1 MGWFSRFNR
10 HLVLGLVVLMIT
22 AVSSFAAPKRGG
34 DYIIPAAQ
42 FPPHF
47 NSGIASGAAIATPA
61 SQIFVGL
68 IQFTEDWE
76 PVPYLAKSWT
86 KSSDGLTY
94 TFQLNEGTVFHDG
107 KPVTSKD
114 VAFSLNVSKNN
125 HPFGPYMFGAVDRVE
140 TPDKNKVVIKLKQP
154 HPALM
159 VALSLPLMPILPE
172 HVYGEHAGPIRKN
185 PANIQAIGSG
195 PFKVKEY
202 VAGKSYI
209 LERFDKFGL
218 LRPGRPYLDRFI
230 AKKITSP
237 SATLIALSNGE
248 IHSYTDG
255 DPQIIAKM
263 KKDKNLRVTNRGF
276 KGLGSTDFIEFN
288 LRKEYVKDKRV
299 RQAIAYAIDLDVI
312 TQRFHRGLTRAA
324 TGPIHSGSPYYTD
337 NVNHYKVNLKKANQ
351 ILDDAGYKKGSD
363 GMRFELNLIYMPAIP
378 YAQKMI
384 AEYMKPQLKKIGIKI
399 NLKAPADFM
408 NWYMTLAKW
417 EHDISTSNVFMWGD
431 PVIGVH
437 RLFMSDNIKH
447 RVWTNTAGYVNKE
460 VDKILIAAGT
470 EKDENKRK
478 ALYAEFQKIITDEL
492 PYYYTIE
499 DAFHMGYHKDLMD
512 KPVGIWG
519 GPWDGA
525 YWKNGKNP

>member
-1 MGWFSRFNR
+1 M
-10 HLVLGLVVLMIT
+10 
-22 AVSSFAAPKRGG
+22 
-34 DYIIPAAQ
+34 
-42 FPPHF
+42 
-47 NSGIASGAAIATPA
+47 ATPCT
-61 SQIFVGL
+61 QIFVGL
-68 IQFTEDWE
+68 IQVGENWE
-76 PVPYLAKSWT
+76 LMPYLAKSW
-86 KSSDGLTY
+86 KISSDKLTY
-94 TFQLNEGTVFHDG
+94 TFKLHAGTEFHDG

-114 VAFSLNVSKNN
+114 VAFSLNMSKKN

-140 TPDKNKVVIKLKQP
+140 TPDKYTAVIKLKQP

-159 VALSLPLMPILPE
+159 VALTLPLMPIVPE
-172 HVYGEHAGPIRKN
+172 HVYGDHAGPIRKN
-185 PANIQAIGSG
+185 PANIQAVGSG

-230 AKKITSP
+230 GTKITSP
-237 SATLIALSNGE
+237 SATLIALSNSE

-263 KKDKNLRVTNRGF
+263 KKNKNLKVTNRGM
-276 KGLGSTDFIEFN
+276 KGIGSTDFIEFN
-288 LRKEYVKDKRV
+288 LRKKYVKDKRV
-299 RQAIAYAIDLDVI
+299 RQAIAYAIDMDFI
-312 TQRFHRGLTRAA
+312 TKRLHRGLTQAA
-324 TGPIHSGSPYYTD
+324 TSPIHSGSPYHWDNAQYY
-337 NVNHYKVNLKKANQ
+337 NVNLEKANQ
-351 ILDDAGYKKGSD
+351 LLDDAGYKRGSD
-363 GMRFELNLIYMPAIP
+363 GMRFELNLIYMPIIP
-378 YAQKMI
+378 YSQKMI

-431 PVIGVH
+431 PVIGTH

-460 VDKILIAAGT
+460 VDEILIAAGV

-478 ALYAEFQKIITDEL
+478 ALYAKFQKIIADEL

-499 DAFHMGYHKDLMD
+499 DAFNTGYHKDLMD
-512 KPVGIWG
+512 RPLGIWQV
-519 GPWDGA
+519 PYDGA
-525 YWKNGKNP
+525 YWKNGRTP